1 MFSALLQLRSQGLS
15 SSRLL
20 SLSRSIGTGRGE
32 ALGTGLTFF
41 AFGFVTLLRVW
52 ISFNLNH
59 SSPRDK
65 KHVRP
70 DYFILNPEKML
81 QAKSKNSI
89 IVRLSIAF
97 TDEQIHVLVFRE
109 NVSSAGVLLIS
120 RKELIMN
127 GLEIVK

>member
-1 MFSALLQLRSQGLS
+1 
-15 SSRLL
+15 
-20 SLSRSIGTGRGE
+20 
-32 ALGTGLTFF
+32 
-41 AFGFVTLLRVW
+41 
-52 ISFNLNH
+52 
-59 SSPRDK
+59 
-65 KHVRP
+65 
-70 DYFILNPEKML
+70 ML